1 MFQVSKSKGTKNSPA
16 AFLPDSLIKHCRHPL
31 GCPSRN
37 LLQQPYWHRVETDPP
52 ADVLYAMVL
61 AHLEVFTMTGNSG
74 WALNRG
80 LG

>member
-16 AFLPDSLIKHCRHPL
+16 AFLPDSLIKL
-31 GCPSRN
+31 PSSFR
-37 LLQQPYWHRVETDPP
+37 LPFKKLIQQPYWHRVETDPP
-52 ADVLYAMVL
+52 ADVLYALVL